1 MEPFE
6 EPSDIAGVERWV
18 TELEPFEETGDII
31 GVREVKRRKIKTR
44 PENVAEVEIREGAG
58 DASPGTNLGIITRKS
73 III

>member
-6 EPSDIAGVERWV
+6 EPSDITGVERWV

-44 PENVAEVEIREGAG
+44 PENVAEVEIRDAG